1 MAGSIFGNTVHPPR
15 ERLPFGGKAVAGFG
29 KFPGNGGGPFG
40 FRLQPLAGKAL
51 RFRRRDG
58 QRLTFAGGR
67 FGLFRKQRT
76 APRFRNAEP
85 PDVPGGAARRTQQ
98 PYGEHVPSHGPLRIR
113 RRAPTPP
120 CDTNTASQAGSAVH
134 SGGFHGGWKRSARH

>member
-85 PDVPGGAARRTQQ
+85 PDVPGGAARRC
-98 PYGEHVPSHGPLRIR
+98 
-113 RRAPTPP
+113 RA
-120 CDTNTASQAGSAVH
+120 
-134 SGGFHGGWKRSARH
+134 

>member
-40 FRLQPLAGKAL
+40 FRFQPLAGKAF

-67 FGLFRKQRT
+67 FGLFRKQNT
-76 APRFRNAEP
+76 APRFRN
-85 PDVPGGAARRTQQ
+85 T
-98 PYGEHVPSHGPLRIR
+98 R
-113 RRAPTPP
+113 RRSTPH
-120 CDTNTASQAGSAVH
+120 TTALRRA
-134 SGGFHGGWKRSARH
+134 RS

>member
-1 MAGSIFGNTVHPPR
+1 MAAARSVS
-15 ERLPFGGKAVAGFG
+15 AQ
-29 KFPGNGGGPFG
+29 KFA
-40 FRLQPLAGKAL
+40 AGKAL

-85 PDVPGGAARRTQQ
+85 PDVPGGAARRT
-98 PYGEHVPSHGPLRIR
+98 
-113 RRAPTPP
+113 
-120 CDTNTASQAGSAVH
+120 
-134 SGGFHGGWKRSARH
+134 